1 MKNLSK
7 FRQLL
12 LAFAALS
19 LVATACGS
27 DTEVSEPSSVPAEEV
42 MEDDAMEDDAMEDDA
57 MEDDAME
64 DESHDD
70 DAMEDDAME
79 DDEG

>member
-42 MEDDAMEDDAMEDDA
+42 MEDDAMEDDAMED
-57 MEDDAME
+57 
-64 DESHDD
+64 ESHDD